1 MGRARAERMDTA
13 AVVQTLLLSLTVTGL
28 YAAVASGLTLEWGVT
43 RIINFAHGE
52 FVMGG
57 AFITYFLNTDYGLHP
72 FIGMAAAAVAMGA
85 LSAAVYRTFLARVL
99 RQAEH
104 NQLLATLGL
113 SILMQNVA
121 MILWTPNARAMNVPD
136 IVPALHFGGVTVPG
150 HNILVAVVGAAL
162 YVMLFLLMRRT
173 RYGVQMRFASD
184 DPELAV
190 YAGVNVQR
198 MFGISFVIGGMMA
211 GAAGG
216 LVALTLYVHP
226 LVGLDL
232 AIRAF
237 AIVAL
242 GGLGNIPGAL
252 VGGAIL
258 SVVEGLTSTF
268 VSHGASW
275 GYGIAFMV
283 LVVVLIVRPSG
294 LFGKRVR
301 T

>member
-1 MGRARAERMDTA
+1 MDTA

-52 FVMGG
+52 FVMAG

-72 FIGMAAAAVAMGA
+72 FVGMAAAAVAMGA
-85 LSAAVYRTFLARVL
+85 LSAAVYRIFLARVL

-136 IVPALHFGGVTVPG
+136 IVPALHLGGVTVPG
-150 HNILVAVVGAAL
+150 HNLLVAVVGAGL

-198 MFGISFVIGGMMA
+198 MFGISFVVGGMMA

-294 LFGKRVR
+294 LFGKHVR

>member
-1 MGRARAERMDTA
+1 VDAA
-13 AVVQTLLLSLTVTGL
+13 AVIQTVLLSLTVTGL

-52 FVMGG
+52 FVMVG
-57 AFITYFLNTDYGLHP
+57 AFITYFLNAGWGLHP
-72 FIGMAAAAVAMGA
+72 LLGMLVAAVAMGA
-85 LSAAVYRTFLARVL
+85 FSAVVYRAFLARVL

-113 SILMQNVA
+113 SILLQNVA
-121 MILWTPNARAMNVPD
+121 MILWTPNARAMHVPD
-136 IVPALHFGGVTVPG
+136 IVPAIHVGGVTVPG
-150 HNILVAVVGAAL
+150 HNVLVAIVGAAL
-162 YVMLFLLMRRT
+162 YVMLFLLMRKT
-173 RYGVQMRFASD
+173 RYGIQMRFASD

-190 YAGVNVQR
+190 YAGVNVDR
-198 MFGISFVIGGMMA
+198 MFGMSFVIGGMMA

-216 LVALTLYVHP
+216 LVALILYVYP

-258 SVVEGLTSTF
+258 SVIEGLTSTF
-268 VSHGASW
+268 VSRGASW

-283 LVVVLIVRPSG
+283 LVAVLIARPSG
-294 LFGKRVR
+294 LFGKQARS
-301 T
+301 

>member
-1 MGRARAERMDTA
+1 VDTA

-52 FVMGG
+52 FVMVG
-57 AFITYFLNTDYGLHP
+57 AFITYFLNASWGLHP
-72 FIGMAAAAVAMGA
+72 LAGMTVAAVAMGA
-85 LSAAVYRTFLARVL
+85 FSALVYKTFLARVL

-113 SILMQNVA
+113 SILLQNVA
-121 MILWTPNARAMNVPD
+121 IILWTPNARAMHVPD
-136 IVPALHFGGVTVPG
+136 IVPAIRLGGVTVPG
-150 HNILVAVVGAAL
+150 HNVLVALVGAAL
-162 YVMLFLLMRRT
+162 YVMLFVLMRKT
-173 RYGVQMRFASD
+173 PYGIQMRFASD

-190 YAGVNVQR
+190 YAGVNVER
-198 MFGISFVIGGMMA
+198 MFGLSFVIGGMTA

-216 LVALTLYVHP
+216 LVALILYVHP

-268 VSHGASW
+268 VSGGASW
-275 GYGIAFMV
+275 GYGVAFMV
-283 LVVVLIVRPSG
+283 LVAVLIVRPSG
-294 LFGKRVR
+294 LFGRQAR
-301 T
+301 A